1 MGRVLALV
9 PKPPIAGF
17 PASQNQR
24 PHRPVFNHLHNMLV
38 SSRPKVWPQGLNR
51 GAGFI
56 GCLLQIGLKG
66 DGDKPPGVVVKS
78 TVIVAFV
85 EFMQPEGNA
94 EPEYPTL

>member
-1 MGRVLALV
+1 M
-9 PKPPIAGF
+9 
-17 PASQNQR
+17 
-24 PHRPVFNHLHNMLV
+24 
-38 SSRPKVWPQGLNR
+38 WPQGLYH
-51 GAGFI
+51 GAGSI

-94 EPEYPTL
+94 KPEYPAL